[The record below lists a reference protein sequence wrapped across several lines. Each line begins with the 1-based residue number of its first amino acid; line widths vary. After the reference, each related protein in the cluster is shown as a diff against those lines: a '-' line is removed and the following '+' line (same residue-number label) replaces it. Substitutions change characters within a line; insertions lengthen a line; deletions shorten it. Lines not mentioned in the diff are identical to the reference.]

1 MLLHDHGHH
10 KIAIRTSD
18 TDVVVLAISVAQ
30 TLGSEYELWLAF
42 GTGKHFQYLA
52 AHEMATG
59 IGPRKAK
66 HFQVSRTNSCDTVS
80 SFVLGMER
88 R

>member
-1 MLLHDHGHH
+1 MLFHDHGHH
-10 KIAIRTSD
+10 NIAIRTLD

-30 TLGSEYELWLAF
+30 TLGPEYELWLAF

-66 HFQVSRTNSCDTVS
+66 HFQVSCTNQ
-80 SFVLGMER
+80 L
-88 R
+88 